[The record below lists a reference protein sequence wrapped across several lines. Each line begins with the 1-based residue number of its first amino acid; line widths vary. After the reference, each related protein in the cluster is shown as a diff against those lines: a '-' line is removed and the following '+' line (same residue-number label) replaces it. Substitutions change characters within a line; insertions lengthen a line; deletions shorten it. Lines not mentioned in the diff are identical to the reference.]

1 MNLPEPNARPLLEV
15 RGLCK
20 SFPGVRALR
29 DVGLTLGRGEV
40 LAVIGENG
48 AGKSTL
54 MKILAGVQEP
64 DSGEILVNGEALRFP
79 NVRAA
84 EHAGI
89 ALIHQELNL
98 ADNLDIASNLFL
110 GREPQRFGF
119 VNRRRLY
126 ADSLGLLSQVGLDCA
141 PRTLVSTLS
150 PGRQQLVEIAKA
162 LGTNARVLIMD
173 EPTSSLSQHE
183 TEQLYRVVKDLR
195 SRGISVIY
203 ISHRLGEVK
212 ELADRVVVLRD
223 GANAGELQRDEITH
237 DAMVRLMVGRALGR
251 HDRTARGHGTPVL
264 EARGLRTAAH
274 PRKPL
279 DFSICPGEI
288 VGVAGLVG
296 SGRTELLQVLF
307 GIEPAT
313 GGEIRMNGEPVS
325 ITSPLDAIRAG
336 MALVPE
342 DRKQQGVILEMSVGQ
357 NTTLASLRRDARAGF
372 LNRKREGEIAVQM
385 TEQLRVKTPDLAQ
398 FVQFLSGGNQQKVA
412 LAKWLA
418 LEPRVLLLDE
428 PTRGIDIGAKQ
439 EIYRLMEEL
448 AGRGVAI
455 LFVSSEMEE
464 VLRMSDRTLVM
475 HEGRITGEL
484 RREEL
489 SEEAVMRLA
498 TAHTSFRHHE
508 KTPRDIRPVR
518 PFHLRLHGDCG
529 ATEFPQRLQPA
540 EPRRVD
546 LAVRHHQH
554 RRGVCDHHGRNRSF
568 HRLHGR
574 AGRLAALVA
583 AHASGLE
590 RAGGAARGARGVA
603 AHRPFAW
610 AAHHEDAAAA
620 VRRDA
625 LRAAALP
632 RHGALHHG

>member
-29 DVGLTLGRGEV
+29 DVSLTLGRGEV

-54 MKILAGVQEP
+54 MKILAGVQEQ
-64 DSGEILVNGEALRFP
+64 DSGEISVNGEPIRFC

-84 EHAGI
+84 ERAGI

-110 GREPQRFGF
+110 GREPGRFGF
-119 VNRRRLY
+119 VDRRRLY
-126 ADSLGLLSQVGLDCA
+126 SDSLGLLAQVGLDCP

-150 PGRQQLVEIAKA
+150 PGWQQLVEIAKA

-183 TEQLYRVVKDLR
+183 TAQLYRVVKDLR
-195 SRGISVIY
+195 SRGVSVVY

-212 ELADRVVVLRD
+212 ELADRVLVLRD
-223 GANAGELQRDEITH
+223 GANAGELKIGEITH
-237 DAMVRLMVGRALGR
+237 EAMVRLMVGRDLGR
-251 HDRTARGHGTPVL
+251 HDRTARGHGMPVL

-274 PRKPL
+274 PRQPL
-279 DFSICPGEI
+279 DLSVCPGEI

-296 SGRTELLQVLF
+296 SGRTEMLQVLF
-307 GIEPAT
+307 GIEPAA
-313 GGEIRMNGEPVS
+313 GGEIRINGQPLR

-342 DRKQQGVILEMSVGQ
+342 DRKQQGVFLEMAVGQ

-372 LNRKREGEIAVQM
+372 LNRKREDEIAVQM
-385 TEQLRVKTPDLAQ
+385 TAQLRVKTPSLSQ

-418 LEPRVLLLDE
+418 MEPRVLLLDE

-439 EIYRLMEEL
+439 DIYRLMEEL

-484 RREEL
+484 RRDEL
-489 SEEAVMRLA
+489 SEEAIMRLA
-498 TAHTSFRHHE
+498 TAHT
-508 KTPRDIRPVR
+508 P
-518 PFHLRLHGDCG
+518 
-529 ATEFPQRLQPA
+529 
-540 EPRRVD
+540 
-546 LAVRHHQH
+546 
-554 RRGVCDHHGRNRSF
+554 
-568 HRLHGR
+568 
-574 AGRLAALVA
+574 
-583 AHASGLE
+583 
-590 RAGGAARGARGVA
+590 
-603 AHRPFAW
+603 
-610 AAHHEDAAAA
+610 
-620 VRRDA
+620 
-625 LRAAALP
+625 
-632 RHGALHHG
+632 